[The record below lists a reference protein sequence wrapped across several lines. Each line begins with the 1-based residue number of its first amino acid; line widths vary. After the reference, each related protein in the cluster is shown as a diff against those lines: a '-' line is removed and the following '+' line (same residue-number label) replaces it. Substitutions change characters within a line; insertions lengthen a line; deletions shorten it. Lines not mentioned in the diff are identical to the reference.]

1 MSVSHWD
8 LGGCLL
14 LMQYPVYP
22 NSSLTHG
29 LNLLN
34 DRKSVPAWNA
44 GLCSG
49 EEKSYFEGPCCPSV
63 SQSAS
68 QRLNLGTRAS
78 VLFSPREDPRE
89 TPPLVSLQAPY
100 RDQRSA
106 WGLCEGLWPWPGVKA
121 CSVLG
126 RETWSPCPADYSQD
140 LALVCIRGWGQG
152 QHLWVAQWVGNLTV
166 T

>member
-29 LNLLN
+29 VNLLN

-78 VLFSPREDPRE
+78 VLFSPREDPLE

-106 WGLCEGLWPWPGVKA
+106 WGLCEGLWPWPGVKS

-140 LALVCIRGWGQG
+140 LAPVCIRGWGQG
-152 QHLWVAQWVGNLTV
+152 QHPWVAQWVGNLTV
-166 T
+166 A